1 MSEATRREPEGDEP
15 ADSGSPEGGSGV
27 GSRGGSRG
35 GSSGGS
41 GGVSIGELSGGAVA
55 AGHGAT
61 AEDRAERV
69 AEPVPEDRG
78 AGAAPA
84 VPSPTAGG
92 ISIGAMSG
100 GAVASG
106 PRARAVDASTRT
118 AAGPDPVAVPDELRA
133 AIAELRA
140 QLRVLL
146 PAGEAD
152 RPELPQRPG
161 DLSEEGLAELDAGLA
176 EAEDEIDATGQVRQ
190 DRLQRLRERLEL
202 GATAAAGLA
211 STAALA
217 QQIAQL
223 LGG

>member
-1 MSEATRREPEGDEP
+1 M
-15 ADSGSPEGGSGV
+15 
-27 GSRGGSRG
+27 
-35 GSSGGS
+35 
-41 GGVSIGELSGGAVA
+41 SIGALSGGAVA
-55 AGHGAT
+55 AGRGAT

-69 AEPVPEDRG
+69 ADPVPEGRG

-84 VPSPTAGG
+84 VPPPTAGG

-106 PRARAVDASTRT
+106 PRARAVDASTR
-118 AAGPDPVAVPDELRA
+118 AAPGADPVAVPDELRA

-152 RPELPQRPG
+152 RPEQPPPG
-161 DLSEEGLAELDAGLA
+161 EDVSDEGLDEELAELDAGLA

-190 DRLQRLRERLEL
+190 DRLRRLRERLEL

-223 LGG
+223 LGGQG